1 MKQKDYD
8 LEYRKYVI
16 GGVAALIVFIYI
28 VRLFT
33 LQITSDDYK
42 KSADSNAFL
51 KKIEYPS
58 RGAIMDRTGKLM
70 VYNQPSYDIM
80 VVMNEMKD
88 RLDTLNHYYGKLV
101 QNAYRNRDS
110 RIWYMYILSSANLS
124 QAFRRTGYLRG
135 LSSAMNRQAEDIK
148 ETTALLEIRRDSLLS
163 MKRAAEAIKVERVK
177 DMDLLKVEESE
188 SETLVAQLNKDKRK
202 YQQELQK
209 KNREVEALNR
219 EIAEIIRKAT
229 AKKSTASS
237 SKKTSSSKAASGKST
252 STAIDTKLNSRFASN
267 KGRLPW
273 PVEGTV
279 IETFGQHYHPVYKNV
294 KLPFSN
300 GVTVA
305 VTRGATVKAVFD
317 GEVAQIVVMP
327 GYNNCILVQHGE
339 YFTFYCKMGSVSV
352 KAGDKVKTGQVLGSV
367 ATIGGEDQ
375 LHFQLWSG
383 RTPQN
388 PENWLK

>member
-1 MKQKDYD
+1 M
-8 LEYRKYVI
+8 
-16 GGVAALIVFIYI
+16 
-28 VRLFT
+28 
-33 LQITSDDYK
+33 
-42 KSADSNAFL
+42 
-51 KKIEYPS
+51 
-58 RGAIMDRTGKLM
+58 
-70 VYNQPSYDIM
+70 
-80 VVMNEMKD
+80 
-88 RLDTLNHYYGKLV
+88 
-101 QNAYRNRDS
+101 
-110 RIWYMYILSSANLS
+110 
-124 QAFRRTGYLRG
+124 
-135 LSSAMNRQAEDIK
+135 
-148 ETTALLEIRRDSLLS
+148 
-163 MKRAAEAIKVERVK
+163 
-177 DMDLLKVEESE
+177 
-188 SETLVAQLNKDKRK
+188 
-202 YQQELQK
+202 
-209 KNREVEALNR
+209 
-219 EIAEIIRKAT
+219 
-229 AKKSTASS
+229 
-237 SKKTSSSKAASGKST
+237 
-252 STAIDTKLNSRFASN
+252 
-267 KGRLPW
+267 PW